1 VFDITPVRTPQVNLD
16 NPFDTNGT
24 TTVTVNWVAHGCTV
38 GDFVLINHATSVDFV
53 DADVNQRLVISNVVA
68 DAFDITIDNAA
79 TGTTTGTGGFG
90 VHLTCLETIANP
102 FAAIS
107 GDPVLAVAHTA
118 HGASTGD
125 YVTYF
130 DATSTDFDDA
140 VVNTNHLITAVDA
153 DNYTITM
160 SSNAL
165 ATSAGVTGGN
175 VVFQYEVPVGN
186 IDAISNVG
194 FGAGGFGLEPWGTI
208 RVISTDTESL
218 RYWSLD
224 HFGEDLMA
232 VHESGRIYRW
242 KFEELTDTRAELI
255 PESPSA
261 TDMLTIT
268 NPDRHLVALATEELG
283 FQDKMLVRWA
293 DQETTNDWTPTAENT
308 AGSQV
313 LSGGSKIFTAERGQ
327 SATLIWTDG
336 GLHAMTFIGPPFTFG
351 FEEIGRNCG
360 AISKGCVTTNDSV
373 NYWMGKDD
381 FYIYDGVVKTLP
393 CTVHRYVFDRMNQGQ
408 SSKVV
413 AGLIKKFH
421 EIIWFYPTTD
431 GGDEISDYVI
441 YNYLEQTWT
450 IGQLVRTAWLDVG
463 INPFPYGVTADGTLF
478 IHEKGRN
485 ANDLP
490 MDTYI
495 ESAQMDIGEGDNIMF
510 VSRLIPDMTILGGDV
525 DYTFKTRQY
534 PHATKVT
541 DTVLPVDSTTYKL
554 DTRVRA
560 RQIAI
565 RIASD
570 GADDEWYMGKS
581 RIGVRA
587 AGRK

>member
-1 VFDITPVRTPQVNLD
+1 MQLIPIDIKPGIDKETPSLSSAPAWRDANLVRFKSGQPQKMGGWTLHSSGENSMIGVPRSIVSWRSNSGQVVSAVGTSSKLYIVAETVFDITPVRTPQVNLD

-53 DADVNQRLVISNVVA
+53 DVDVNQRLVISNVVA

-224 HFGEDLMA
+224 HFGE
-232 VHESGRIYRW
+232 SNG
-242 KFEELTDTRAELI
+242 
-255 PESPSA
+255 SA
-261 TDMLTIT
+261 
-268 NPDRHLVALATEELG
+268 
-283 FQDKMLVRWA
+283 
-293 DQETTNDWTPTAENT
+293 
-308 AGSQV
+308 
-313 LSGGSKIFTAERGQ
+313 
-327 SATLIWTDG
+327 
-336 GLHAMTFIGPPFTFG
+336 
-351 FEEIGRNCG
+351 
-360 AISKGCVTTNDSV
+360 
-373 NYWMGKDD
+373 
-381 FYIYDGVVKTLP
+381 
-393 CTVHRYVFDRMNQGQ
+393 
-408 SSKVV
+408 
-413 AGLIKKFH
+413 
-421 EIIWFYPTTD
+421 
-431 GGDEISDYVI
+431 
-441 YNYLEQTWT
+441 
-450 IGQLVRTAWLDVG
+450 
-463 INPFPYGVTADGTLF
+463 
-478 IHEKGRN
+478 
-485 ANDLP
+485 
-490 MDTYI
+490 
-495 ESAQMDIGEGDNIMF
+495 
-510 VSRLIPDMTILGGDV
+510 
-525 DYTFKTRQY
+525 
-534 PHATKVT
+534 
-541 DTVLPVDSTTYKL
+541 
-554 DTRVRA
+554 
-560 RQIAI
+560 
-565 RIASD
+565 
-570 GADDEWYMGKS
+570 
-581 RIGVRA
+581 
-587 AGRK
+587 